1 MWWFIPGPPSGFR
14 RLDSSC
20 STLFRYITVCIHF
33 AIYILTIGLE
43 VKQLSLGS
51 DTKFFNHRADA
62 NGSLEEGRPSSR
74 NSSRGPQRR
83 CRDNFPLES
92 ASDPNVNML
101 RMGFRWNISMTWSS
115 SYVRKFLIHLD
126 WRQLQVRQD
135 YTLKMSFGQCCLEV
149 TGRKSTIV
157 KRWALS
163 LSLYL

>member
-92 ASDPNVNML
+92 GS
-101 RMGFRWNISMTWSS
+101 GCQ
-115 SYVRKFLIHLD
+115 YVKD
-126 WRQLQVRQD
+126 
-135 YTLKMSFGQCCLEV
+135 G
-149 TGRKSTIV
+149 
-157 KRWALS
+157 LS
-163 LSLYL
+163 LKYKHDMVIFICSQVFDTSWLTTTPSKARRYAENEFWAVLSWGDGPEEHYRKAMGAMSLLVPIT